1 MENYFGK
8 PSERIASM
16 RQMLL
21 DIEPQV
27 CVERAVFTTEAYKE
41 HRSEPN
47 ILKRAYAISNTLRKM
62 SVYIEEGSL
71 LAGNQASEN
80 RAAPIYPEY
89 AMDWV
94 IEELN
99 LWEKRNGDRF
109 TISEENKRETGIIL
123 RQ

>member
-94 IEELN
+94 IGIN
-99 LWEKRNGDRF
+99 RFSGISIPSGKGSPCRIKRW
-109 TISEENKRETGIIL
+109 L
-123 RQ
+123 